1 MKPVLAVRHVAHE
14 GLGTIGD
21 ALRRK
26 EVPVEI
32 VDAFEAPPS
41 DSGDLRSEGMRGR
54 ETRAQQRENRAQQ
67 RWQSQWHP
75 ALPKFDPQ
83 RRRIDRDGR
92 ADECG

>member
-1 MKPVLAVRHVAHE
+1 MWANGIVRTWVDKEQCDWKRDSERFFAMKPVLAVRHVAHE

-41 DSGDLRSEGMRGR
+41 ESGDLRSEGMRGR
-54 ETRAQQRENRAQQ
+54 ETR
-67 RWQSQWHP
+67 
-75 ALPKFDPQ
+75 
-83 RRRIDRDGR
+83 GR
-92 ADECG
+92 QDHF